1 MMAARAR
8 DLAFFL
14 ALLGSFPMTA
24 PAQPSLRLSV
34 VAPGEVRAGETVPII
49 LRAVNTSDRP
59 LDLYLRG
66 RTIAFDVVVT
76 RADGDTVWRRLE
88 GQIIPAILQLRT
100 LAPRETLELRADWD
114 QSDNR
119 GRRVSAGVYTV
130 RALLL
135 TDSAPLATD
144 AAELRVTPR

>member
-1 MMAARAR
+1 MARSARCVT
-8 DLAFFL
+8 LFL
-14 ALLGSFPMTA
+14 TLSLLPLTA
-24 PAQPSLRLSV
+24 SAQGSLRLSV
-34 VAPGEVRAGETVPII
+34 VAPSEVRAGETVPIT

-66 RTIAFDVVVT
+66 RTIAFDVIV
-76 RADGDTVWRRLE
+76 ASAGGDTVWRRLE
-88 GQIIPAILQLRT
+88 GEIIPAILQLKT
-100 LAPRETLELRADWD
+100 LAPRETLELSAEWD
-114 QSDNR
+114 QRDNR
-119 GRRVSAGVYTV
+119 GRRVSTGVYSV